1 MSFSRLT
8 NYQLSMEL
16 QSVRQAVTE
25 KMENNDFNQF
35 YRDYKSDQ
43 IFAGQPITDVS
54 EFNAKFKDTGCNLGM
69 LHVNIRRLAKTKDTC
84 LR

>member
-1 MSFSRLT
+1 MPFSRLN

-35 YRDYKSDQ
+35 YRDYKTDQ

-54 EFNAKFKDTGCNLGM
+54 KYYSIEEFNSKFERYWL
-69 LHVNIRRLAKTKDTC
+69 
-84 LR
+84 

>member
-1 MSFSRLT
+1 MPFSRLT
-8 NYQLSMEL
+8 NYQLFMEL

-35 YRDYKSDQ
+35 YRDHKTDQ

-54 EFNAKFKDTGCNLGM
+54 KYYSIEEFNSKFKDTGCNLGM
-69 LHVNIRRLAKTKDTC
+69 LHVNIRRLY
-84 LR
+84 